1 MNFLWS
7 GSNPQRTTR
16 SSIILSC
23 PGSQICHWTDSFSNC
38 TDSPQRA
45 LAELGTVMC
54 RRPSGENDQAIAAG
68 LLGYRLMCLGQYHRA
83 GVHRMQ
89 QCWSA
94 LLIFNT
100 TQSDKTSTQNLS
112 PTLTLSLTHSENHWL
127 SPFSCLP
134 PVASV
139 LYCPALKRDP
149 VSFCR
154 LLLSCLV
161 AEDEEMFL
169 LAQYPYTQEEKLW
182 RASGLLYHFRTM
194 SCHWRR
200 AQGAGINSRIWS
212 TEAALSMNVWLW
224 GS

>member
-1 MNFLWS
+1 MRWRLSHFFLFVLTKKKKTRYKQMNFLWS

-100 TQSDKTSTQNLS
+100 TQSDKTSTQNHSL
-112 PTLTLSLTHSENHWL
+112 PLSLSL
-127 SPFSCLP
+127 SHTVRIIDSARF
-134 PVASV
+134 
-139 LYCPALKRDP
+139 P
-149 VSFCR
+149 VSRPWPLCFIV
-154 LLLSCLV
+154 L
-161 AEDEEMFL
+161 
-169 LAQYPYTQEEKLW
+169 PW
-182 RASGLLYHFRTM
+182 
-194 SCHWRR
+194 
-200 AQGAGINSRIWS
+200 
-212 TEAALSMNVWLW
+212 NVILFP
-224 GS
+224 SVDYYSPVL